1 MPKPLNWQT
10 RAPQLSFKKT
20 SKADAMKTRAI
31 RIHETGGPEVLRLE
45 EIDVPAPGKGEV
57 LIRHTAIGV
66 NFTDTYNRT
75 GLYKQPLPL
84 VLGHEAA
91 GIVEALGEE
100 VQGLKEG
107 DRVAYAGGPIGS
119 YAQARLYP
127 AERLVPLP
135 DWIDDQTAASLLLKG
150 MTAEYLL
157 RRTFPVQKG
166 DWIVVHAAAGA
177 TGGIMCQW
185 ANSLGAH
192 VIGTVGSDRKIAIAE
207 ANGAEKVVVT
217 SDANWPAKIRDF
229 TDGVGVAVVYD
240 GVGKDTFDGS
250 LECLTIRGLMVSFGN
265 ASGAVPPVAISKLND
280 RGSLFLTRP
289 KLWDYISTRKDLMET
304 AAALF
309 DVVHREAVKPT
320 IAKTFSLAEAA
331 DAHRAIESRA
341 ITGSILLLP

>member
-1 MPKPLNWQT
+1 M
-10 RAPQLSFKKT
+10 
-20 SKADAMKTRAI
+20 KAQAI
-31 RIHETGGPEVLRLE
+31 RIHETGGPEVLRVE
-45 EIDVPAPGKGEV
+45 EVDVPRPGKGEV
-57 LIRHTAIGV
+57 RLEQTAIGV

-75 GLYKQPLPL
+75 GLYKQPLPI

-91 GIVEALGEE
+91 GIVEAVGED
-100 VQGLKEG
+100 VQGLKKG
-107 DRVAYAGGPIGS
+107 DRVAYAGGPIGA
-119 YAQARLYP
+119 YASARLYP

-135 DWIDDQTAASLLLKG
+135 DWIDDQTAASLMLKG

-185 ANSLGAH
+185 GKFLGAH
-192 VIGTVGSDRKIAIAE
+192 VIGTVGSGHKIPIAE

-217 SDANWPAKIRDF
+217 DEPNWPAKVRDF
-229 TDGVGVAVVYD
+229 TDGAGVCVVYD

-250 LECLTIRGLMVSFGN
+250 LECLMTRGLMVSFGN
-265 ASGAVPPVAISKLND
+265 ASGPVPPVAISKLND

-289 KLWDYISTRKDLMET
+289 KLWDYVAARKDLMET

-309 DVVHREAVKPT
+309 DVVHREAVKAT
-320 IAKTFSLAEAA
+320 VAKTFSLAEAA

-341 ITGSILLLP
+341 ITGSIILLP